1 MKEPII
7 KFVNTPTDCLEQG
20 LANIIKEKENFI
32 KDYENNK
39 LEESYSFELVLERV
53 QFYNSTIKDYI
64 TAISLINKE

>member
-7 KFVNTPTDCLEQG
+7 KFINTPNNCLEQG

-53 QFYNSTIKDYI
+53 QFYNDTIKDYI
-64 TAISLINKE
+64 KAINRISKN